1 MSARDRKTKFEV
13 SFKIFSVE
21 TLVGAKK
28 TKGFSKWVI
37 DSSFKLKMFCLIL

>member
-28 TKGFSKWVI
+28 QRAFQNGS
-37 DSSFKLKMFCLIL
+37 LIRHLI